1 MIPKEDN
8 KTGGQKAT
16 RPFVSNDGIEIT
28 KRFFSAIDILKMQ
41 GKIHGLKVFTDKHNI
56 NRWNLYT
63 IKKNPDKALLKPEYI
78 LYLCRDYNVSLDW
91 IFYGE
96 GDFYEVEKLLKSKGK
111 RE

>member
-16 RPFVSNDGIEIT
+16 RPFVSNEGIEIT

-63 IKKNPDKALLKPEYI
+63 IKNNPDKALLKPEYI

-91 IFYGE
+91 IFYGD